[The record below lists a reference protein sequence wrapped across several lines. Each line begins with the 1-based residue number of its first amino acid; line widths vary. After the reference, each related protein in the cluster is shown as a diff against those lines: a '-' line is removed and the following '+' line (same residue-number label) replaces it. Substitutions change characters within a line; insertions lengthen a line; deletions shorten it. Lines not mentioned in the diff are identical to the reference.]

1 MTRSDATLSD
11 RSLTF
16 EARLGRVLEI
26 GCDRLG
32 VDYGFL
38 TRIAGDTQRVV
49 ASTGTHPSL
58 QPDGQCPLSEAY
70 CRKAIRS
77 DGLLGVHDAVAGGWE
92 ADSAYEAFGLGCYL
106 GGKVLVDGEPY
117 GTLCFAADEPRGT
130 AFSDVERAFVEL
142 LTRWVSYELEA
153 RAAREELERQNDRL
167 SEFASIVSH
176 DLRNPLNVAKGRV
189 DIANETNDLAHL
201 DGARDALGRMD
212 ALVTDLLELAT
223 QGSVIEATDAVDVAA
238 VAEDAWANVATGG
251 AELVDADDPIEADQ
265 DRLLQLLENLFRNS
279 VEHGSTSSRP
289 GTDAPLT
296 VTVGTFAEGFHV
308 TDTGP
313 GIPPD
318 ERDTAFERGHSTNDG
333 TGLGL
338 PIVRAV
344 AEAHGWTVDV
354 READAGGAHFEFVG
368 VDRPVNV

>member
-1 MTRSDATLSD
+1 MWEISGEYA
-11 RSLTF
+11 
-16 EARLGRVLEI
+16 EACNCDVACQCVWMEAPDDDHCTAALAWHITDGR
-26 GCDRLG
+26 
-32 VDYGFL
+32 Y
-38 TRIAGDTQRVV
+38 GDTDLAGRRVGMLIESDEGV
-49 ASTGTHPSL
+49 MFDPSTKL
-58 QPDGQCPLSEAY
+58 DVVL
-70 CRKAIRS
+70 
-77 DGLLGVHDAVAGGWE
+77 
-92 ADSAYEAFGLGCYL
+92 
-106 GGKVLVDGEPY
+106 LVD
-117 GTLCFAADEPRGT
+117 DEAT
-130 AFSDVERAFVEL
+130 NEE
-142 LTRWVSYELEA
+142 

-201 DGARDALGRMD
+201 DGARDALDRMD
-212 ALVTDLLELAT
+212 ALMTDLLELAK
-223 QGSVIEATDAVDVAA
+223 QGSVIEATDAVDVVA

-318 ERDTAFERGHSTNDG
+318 ERDTVFERGHSTNDG

-354 READAGGAHFEFVG
+354 CEADAGGARFEFVD